1 MSSLK
6 LLVAGSAKFYINEP
20 LESFSVGVSALVSF
34 PVPDYYPDIL
44 LKSMESAGK
53 WLSFQSPSTNS
64 YIFYRQKLMWYYSE
78 LSGSAVLQKKVEYD
92 LGTLLGNILDF
103 YGIWAADNESNS
115 QIFSDE
121 KTRQLTRVSV

>member
-1 MSSLK
+1 MIIIPFTVYEFLH
-6 LLVAGSAKFYINEP
+6 LLPSKIN
-20 LESFSVGVSALVSF
+20 V
-34 PVPDYYPDIL
+34 I
-44 LKSMESAGK
+44 
-53 WLSFQSPSTNS
+53 
-64 YIFYRQKLMWYYSE
+64 YSE

-115 QIFSDE
+115 QIFADE

>member
-1 MSSLK
+1 M
-6 LLVAGSAKFYINEP
+6 
-20 LESFSVGVSALVSF
+20 
-34 PVPDYYPDIL
+34 
-44 LKSMESAGK
+44 
-53 WLSFQSPSTNS
+53 
-64 YIFYRQKLMWYYSE
+64 
-78 LSGSAVLQKKVEYD
+78 LQKKVEYD